1 MADRPNTRRRFLA
14 LSGAT
19 MATGLAGCSDSDTS
33 EADDDDDAANETV
46 EDDDPP
52 EDDAEDEGDDEP
64 EDEDEEDEDEYESPE
79 LTLETEYD
87 SREEFGQPGDGFDD
101 FEDAD
106 AWEVVQGSAEPDGE
120 IAFEGSQSLRLTGE
134 DGEDVI
140 IEREIE
146 STDFTDR
153 ELSLAVRTTTPG
165 NIAID
170 IRLVDAYGGS
180 THHQLRSVSYGADD
194 VGWFRTNPGAFEE
207 GSTPLERDAVEE
219 IQLVVYNTDEA
230 EVWVDD
236 LRVHDKPETGYVV
249 LCWDDGMPDFYER
262 ASPLHDEY
270 GLNAVQSAVRQWT
283 QGSRDDV
290 MTLEQLQERQDA
302 GDQIIAH
309 GSHVFLEDLEEDQ
322 LRESLEGD
330 KQWAVDNEL
339 QGGHYIT
346 YPHNSFDQT
355 VLDVASDY
363 YYAGG
368 FNQAGDVNLTGVY
381 GFDPLVLPRTIGHD
395 LEIATRCIALAAEH
409 RQCTILNFHAFDLEN
424 TMDEDDYEELLGHI
438 DSEDGVEVIDFD
450 ELWRMR
456 REGH

>member
-1 MADRPNTRRRFLA
+1 MTDRPNTRRRFLA

-19 MATGLAGCSDSDTS
+19 MVTGLAGCSDSDTS
-33 EADDDDDAANETV
+33 GNGDDGTDETTNG
-46 EDDDPP
+46 DDDPP
-52 EDDAEDEGDDEP
+52 EDDPEDEGDDEP
-64 EDEDEEDEDEYESPE
+64 ESDDEEEEDEVESPE
-79 LTLETEYD
+79 LALETEYD
-87 SREEFGQPGDGFDD
+87 SREEFGQPGEAFDD
-101 FEDAD
+101 FEDD
-106 AWEVVQGSAEPDGE
+106 EWEVVRGSAEPDDE
-120 IAFEGSQSLRLTGE
+120 VAFEGSQSLRLAAE

-140 IEREIE
+140 VEREIE
-146 STDFTDR
+146 PTDLTDR
-153 ELSLAVRTTTPG
+153 DLSLAVRTTTPE
-165 NIAID
+165 NVAID
-170 IRLVDAYGGS
+170 IRLADASGGS
-180 THHQLRSVSYGADD
+180 THHQLRSVSYGSSD

-207 GSTPLERDAVEE
+207 GSSGLERDVVEE
-219 IQLVVYNTDEA
+219 IQLIVYNTGDA

-236 LRVHDKPETGYVV
+236 LRVHDKPENGYVV
-249 LCWDDGMPDFYER
+249 LCWDDGTPDFYDT

-270 GLNAVQSAVRQWT
+270 GVNAVQSAVRQWT

-309 GSHVFLEDLEEDQ
+309 GSHVFLEDLEADQ

-355 VLDVASDY
+355 VLDVATDY

-381 GFDPLVLPRTIGHD
+381 GFDPLVLPRTIAHD
-395 LEIATRCIALAAEH
+395 LDIAKRCVDLAAEH
-409 RQCTILNFHAFDLEN
+409 RQCTILNFHAFDQES
-424 TMDEDDYEELLGHI
+424 TVDEDDYEELLGYI

-450 ELWRMR
+450 DLWKLR
-456 REGH
+456 RDGH

>member
-1 MADRPNTRRRFLA
+1 MTDRSNTRRRFLA

-19 MATGLAGCSDSDTS
+19 MATGLAGCSDSDGSETDDDGTNETDD
-33 EADDDDDAANETV
+33 EADDPPADDTED
-46 EDDDPP
+46 EDDDEPDEEEADADEYGPP
-52 EDDAEDEGDDEP
+52 ELA
-64 EDEDEEDEDEYESPE
+64 
-79 LTLETEYD
+79 LETEYD
-87 SREEFGQPGDGFDD
+87 SREEFGQPGEGFDD

-106 AWEVVQGSAEPDGE
+106 EWAVVQGSAEPDE
-120 IAFEGSQSLRLTGE
+120 EFAFEGSQSLRLAAE

-140 IEREIE
+140 VEREIE
-146 STDFTDR
+146 PTDLSDR

-165 NIAID
+165 NVAID
-170 IRLVDAYGGS
+170 IRLEDAYGGA
-180 THHQLRSVSYGADD
+180 THHQLRAVSYGSDD

-207 GSTPLERDAVEE
+207 GTTPLERDAVER
-219 IQLVVYNTDEA
+219 IQLLVYNTDDA

-236 LRVHDKPETGYVV
+236 LRIHDKPESGYVV
-249 LCWDDGMPDFYER
+249 LCWDDGTPDFYER

-270 GLNAVQSAVRQWT
+270 DVNAVQSAVRQWT

-290 MTLEQLQERQDA
+290 LTLDQLQERQEA

-322 LRESLEGD
+322 LRESLERD

-355 VLDVASDY
+355 VLDVVSDY

-395 LEIATRCIALAAEH
+395 LDIAKRCVDLAAAH

-424 TMDEDDYEELLGHI
+424 TMAEDEYEELLQYI

-450 ELWRMR
+450 DLWTMR